1 MEIPVMVNNALGT
14 VQTVTR
20 GFCSAF
26 SSAGHVERMAVIF

>member
-1 MEIPVMVNNALGT
+1 MEVPVMINHALGT